1 MPAALPEEV
10 KTKVKLVA
18 LQLGIREAARQF
30 EIPEATVQAWSAR
43 EGWMKQKAEIQQV
56 TERSIEKRGLQ
67 PVSTIDPSHVLLKL
81 GNKSKLRAAKLG
93 DRTLQ
98 VIQRKALDTDGE
110 ALIPLAPVLK
120 TTVDTL
126 DKVHSWSSNSTQSLT
141 QVNINL
147 SGPSFQDSPK

>member
-1 MPAALPEEV
+1 MPQALPVDHEAV
-10 KTKVKLVA
+10 KTVA
-18 LQLGIREAARQF
+18 LQIGVREAARQF
-30 EIPEATVQAWSAR
+30 GLTEAVVMKWSQREKWFAYKDLGEKALARRQEQKGLSSVVSKTPSEIL
-43 EGWMKQKAEIQQV
+43 V
-56 TERSIEKRGLQ
+56 T
-67 PVSTIDPSHVLLKL
+67 L

-98 VIQRKALDTDGE
+98 VIQRKAHDTDGE